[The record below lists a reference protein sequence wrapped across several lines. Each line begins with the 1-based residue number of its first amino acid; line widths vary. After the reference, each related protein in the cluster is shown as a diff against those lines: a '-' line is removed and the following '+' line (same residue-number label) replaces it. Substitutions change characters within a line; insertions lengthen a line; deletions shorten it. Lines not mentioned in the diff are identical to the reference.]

1 VFSCLPFC
9 HALFLGGFHWFSEG
23 YAPWLR
29 GACMV
34 ADGVVV
40 FVCVFGLGFWRGIVG
55 RVAVVLRYVLSYGV
69 FGVGI
74 RGVRVIFGGNLGQI
88 SIFGG
93 MYVELAFMLVGIGG
107 WLSGAERGWVLLVV
121 LGMGLFWVVLVLG
134 GVGGKRSLCPCAFV
148 PGGQRRWWFDGR
160 GGGSVG

>member
-1 VFSCLPFC
+1 MFSCLPFC

-29 GACMV
+29 EACIV
-34 ADGVVV
+34 AYGVVV
-40 FVCVFGLGFWRGIVG
+40 FVCDFGLGFWRGIVS
-55 RVAVVLRYVLSYGV
+55 RVAVVLRYVLSHGV

-93 MYVELAFMLVGIGG
+93 ICAELVFVLVGIVG
-107 WLSGAERGWVLLVV
+107 WFSGSLRG
-121 LGMGLFWVVLVLG
+121 
-134 GVGGKRSLCPCAFV
+134 
-148 PGGQRRWWFDGR
+148 
-160 GGGSVG
+160 

>member
-1 VFSCLPFC
+1 MFSCLPFC

-29 GACMV
+29 GVCRV
-34 ADGVVV
+34 TGGVVG
-40 FVCVFGLGFWRGIVG
+40 FVGVFGLGFWRGFVG
-55 RVAVVLRYVLSYGV
+55 RVAVVLRYVLSHGV

-93 MYVELAFMLVGIGG
+93 ICAELAFVLVGI
-107 WLSGAERGWVLLVV
+107 
-121 LGMGLFWVVLVLG
+121 
-134 GVGGKRSLCPCAFV
+134 VGGLP
-148 PGGQRRWWFDGR
+148 
-160 GGGSVG
+160 